1 LLIIVARFSDC
12 DYNISNLVIVLSID
26 VPIDVARGIDDD
38 HVISSYVELIV
49 RLRKGLRE
57 E

>member
-1 LLIIVARFSDC
+1 VARFSDC